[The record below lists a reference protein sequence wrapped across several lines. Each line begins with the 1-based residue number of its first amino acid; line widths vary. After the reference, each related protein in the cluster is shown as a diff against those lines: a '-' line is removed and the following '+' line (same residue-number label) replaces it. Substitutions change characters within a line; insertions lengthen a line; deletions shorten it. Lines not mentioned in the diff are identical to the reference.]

1 MKKIFSLFFVLL
13 MLGACSKQ
21 TEPQPNRVEPE
32 AKSMEPIAE
41 NAASYKGSV
50 FVIFEGKEYET
61 KDIKVTFRKDN
72 ESTATISMYKVKF
85 VPKMPVTIDLDL
97 PGVSYATTDASYTLS
112 GNNIVPTMGGN
123 PFDRYTAT
131 NIEGT
136 ANKDALSF
144 SLYFGEYPTRYEGQR
159 ITE

>member
-1 MKKIFSLFFVLL
+1 
-13 MLGACSKQ
+13 MLGACGKQ
-21 TEPQPNRVEPE
+21 TEPRSNSVEPE

-41 NAASYKGSV
+41 QSATYKGSI
-50 FVIFEGKEYET
+50 FVTFNGQEYET
-61 KDIKVTFRKDN
+61 KDIKVKFNKDS
-72 ESTATISMYKVKF
+72 ETSSTLSIYKVKF
-85 VPKMPVTIDLDL
+85 VPQMPVTIDLDL
-97 PGVSYATTDASYTLS
+97 PGVSYAATDASYTLS

>member
-13 MLGACSKQ
+13 MLGACGKQ
-21 TEPQPNRVEPE
+21 TEPRPNSVEPE

-50 FVIFEGKEYET
+50 FVIYEGTEYET

-85 VPKMPVTIDLDL
+85 VPKMPVTVDLDL
-97 PGVSYATTDASYTLS
+97 PGVNYQTKENSYVITD
-112 GNNIVPTMGGN
+112 NNIIPTMKGD
-123 PFDRYTAT
+123 PVEKYIAT